1 MKDKIKIEDDYR
13 ITFLASA
20 AGRKVLLDMIARSK
34 LFSGLLTESDI
45 PVANF
50 VMTILNRCGLF
61 GCIEDENGIHYP
73 TASTLRT
80 LADIYDVDFA
90 DIRQAAR
97 STQEQGKEIHA

>member
-61 GCIEDENGIHYP
+61 GCIEDENGIHYHESLNFLIEKFQSLP
-73 TASTLRT
+73 
-80 LADIYDVDFA
+80 F
-90 DIRQAAR
+90 
-97 STQEQGKEIHA
+97 EIKR